1 MDVNETDGQATVCV
15 ELNGQLRR
23 DIDLELAVIDSG
35 MADLSD
41 FNSTTLSYTFLS
53 GSSSGDR
60 VCEAIDII
68 RDGIVESSEDF
79 SVELT
84 ASPPFADVS
93 ITRANA
99 TIRIMD
105 SPLDSELVLIT
116 LSVVG
121 MLVLT
126 PR

>member
-1 MDVNETDGQATVCV
+1 MDGQATVCV

-116 LSVVG
+116 LSVV
-121 MLVLT
+121 VLT